1 MSLPTGPKYSKAGKE
16 LKERLTDDIV
26 GMLNKIKSFLSELQ
40 SHSST
45 TAVKHQPVDLRAL
58 PENRKKLEEETKSYQ
73 RGTASSLGKSSSS
86 GAKGGK
92 AGGGGA
98 PSNEKYEPPSSDVKA
113 DVDAEVYTSM
123 EGCQAML
130 KEINGFKEYLPEEVV
145 RSYRD
150 SLANMERQ
158 WEREQDLGTK
168 AIEEQFLAISTTP
181 TRKVSM
187 RYVNKTSHTFC
198 SQSSYFF
205 EIVLLCLLEIAMGG
219 LKSHSMLEAACG

>member
-168 AIEEQFLAISTTP
+168 AIEEQLLGFLGDFYYSNEKSQYEV
-181 TRKVSM
+181 RQQ
-187 RYVNKTSHTFC
+187 NFSHFLLT
-198 SQSSYFF
+198 
-205 EIVLLCLLEIAMGG
+205 IVLLFRNRSSLFTRNCNGRPQ
-219 LKSHSMLEAACG
+219 KSLNA